1 MNTVIM
7 QGLNFLKF
15 KILKFLVSS
24 VSGSFYWII
33 QSLQQ
38 KIIKS
43 SLKKK
48 KEINSA
54 GWISSWNEKSIFLV
68 VGSGLV

>member
-1 MNTVIM
+1 MNAVTM
-7 QGLNFLKF
+7 QGLNFFKF
-15 KILKFLVSS
+15 KIFKLLVSS

-43 SLKKK
+43 SFKK
-48 KEINSA
+48 
-54 GWISSWNEKSIFLV
+54 NEY
-68 VGSGLV
+68 